1 MKKQDFIWGILLCI
15 IIFFMVSPYT
25 GNIYKEIVS
34 DYPYLVGFIKFFILA
49 TMGELLANRII
60 FNKWEKTKGMIYKAI
75 MWGFYG
81 MLITLMFQVFAGGVE
96 VSIANGYLPK
106 GEVIVFA
113 FLASLLMNFFFAPVM
128 MGMHKVTDAYIDM
141 FIDEGIANVN
151 LKRAIESI
159 DWVGF
164 INFIVLKT
172 IPLFWVPAH
181 TISFLL
187 PVSLRTTL
195 AALLSIAFGV
205 IMAYSKVK
213 KLNKVLN

>member
-106 GEVIVFA
+106 
-113 FLASLLMNFFFAPVM
+113 
-128 MGMHKVTDAYIDM
+128 
-141 FIDEGIANVN
+141 
-151 LKRAIESI
+151 
-159 DWVGF
+159 
-164 INFIVLKT
+164 
-172 IPLFWVPAH
+172 
-181 TISFLL
+181 
-187 PVSLRTTL
+187 
-195 AALLSIAFGV
+195 
-205 IMAYSKVK
+205 
-213 KLNKVLN
+213 